1 MPLPRLGY
9 DLRQRLDTPCRRFQA
24 ALNASPTFRHLLI
37 SQIVGVIPEKV
48 IRVRCWGDVHV
59 YLWNVR
65 AAASMRSSVD
75 L

>member
-37 SQIVGVIPEKV
+37 SQIVGVMFMST
-48 IRVRCWGDVHV
+48 CGT
-59 YLWNVR
+59 
-65 AAASMRSSVD
+65 
-75 L
+75 